1 VRKAFF
7 RSLLRPNREYSCSYE
22 VSAIQFGDIE
32 SGAGEILIRGGA
44 GTAVVLL
51 YGFTQELRCRAA
63 ALRNRRDTSRS
74 QEAKGKRPLIRGENT

>member
-1 VRKAFF
+1 MRKAFF

-22 VSAIQFGDIE
+22 VIAIQFGDIE

-51 YGFTQELRCRAA
+51 YGFRQELSCRTA
-63 ALRNRRDTSRS
+63 ALCNRRDTSRS